1 MSQNVSNEVLL
12 EWFKFQAK
20 YPRRSGVCAHGEWQ
34 KYTNPSP
41 RLSKDEGLRH
51 IGHSISIGNLIL
63 GFNSVTV
70 SYLIHWGILLQNA
83 TAILLQNATEVNAPG
98 FLLQNTTVITGC
110 DCFISKRN
118 SYYKIQQ
125 LLQIETVQKSILS
138 YVFSSSCIWKKMVKI
153 PWRFDKLLLIWS
165 ICLLFI
171 TYDYDYKDYSKF
183 CTRKC
188 KKQHYVYWDF
198 NETSIIYIKSNMV
211 LLI

>member
-70 SYLIHWGILLQNA
+70 SYLIHCGILLQNA

-98 FLLQNTTVITGC
+98 FLLQNTTVITNWDSTEVNTQLRFQFFLHLEKDGK
-110 DCFISKRN
+110 DTVTFWQIAPYMVN
-118 SYYKIQQ
+118 LFAFYY
-125 LLQIETVQKSILS
+125 
-138 YVFSSSCIWKKMVKI
+138 IWL
-153 PWRFDKLLLIWS
+153 WL
-165 ICLLFI
+165 
-171 TYDYDYKDYSKF
+171 
-183 CTRKC
+183 
-188 KKQHYVYWDF
+188 
-198 NETSIIYIKSNMV
+198 
-211 LLI
+211 

>member
-70 SYLIHWGILLQNA
+70 SYLIHCGI
-83 TAILLQNATEVNAPG
+83 
-98 FLLQNTTVITGC
+98 LLQNTTVITGC
-110 DCFISKRN
+110 DCFISKGN